1 MKLSDNWFTA
11 LSENDAQQLIY
22 ITGRTDL
29 EAFRTSR
36 KFPYRAEICWP
47 YQPDSKGMPQKG
59 NESDLMVQTEDLLRA
74 AMEKDK
80 LGILTG
86 IYTGGGEKYWVFYLR
101 NIKVFGERLN
111 DALSPLPP
119 LPLQIECEED
129 RDWEE
134 YTDMQEMEIWAI
146 RD

>member
-11 LSENDAQQLIY
+11 LSENETQQLIY
-22 ITGRTDL
+22 VTGRTDL
-29 EAFRTSR
+29 EAFRTGG
-36 KFPYRAEICWP
+36 KFPYRAEIRWS
-47 YQPDSKGMPQKG
+47 YQPDSKGMPQEKE
-59 NESDLMVQTEDLLRA
+59 ESNLIIQAEDLLRTT
-74 AMEKDK
+74 MEKDK
-80 LGILTG
+80 LAILTG

-111 DALSPLPP
+111 DALAPLPP

-129 RDWEE
+129 KNWEE
-134 YTDMQEMEIWAI
+134 YTDMLEMEDWSI